1 MWGRAS
7 TSATAQGATGPTVP
21 NIGRARMGKPS
32 PTPPIDQA
40 AAREWSLGWW
50 AGNAV
55 GIVNGLALAVVLGWL
70 R

>member
-1 MWGRAS
+1 MLWRRTTS
-7 TSATAQGATGPTVP
+7 TGTGPTVP
-21 NIGRARMGKPS
+21 NIGRARMGKPTAA
-32 PTPPIDQA
+32 PAVEQA

-55 GIVNGLALAVVLGWL
+55 GIVNGLGLAVVLGWL

>member
-1 MWGRAS
+1 MLWRRTT
-7 TSATAQGATGPTVP
+7 TSSTGPTVP

-55 GIVNGLALAVVLGWL
+55 GIVNGLALAVLLGWL

>member
-1 MWGRAS
+1 MWGRTS
-7 TSATAQGATGPTVP
+7 TPGTGPTVP

-32 PTPPIDQA
+32 PTPPIDLA

-55 GIVNGLALAVVLGWL
+55 GLINGVALAVLAGWL

>member
-1 MWGRAS
+1 MWRH
-7 TSATAQGATGPTVP
+7 TSSSGSGPTVP
-21 NIGRARMGKPS
+21 NIDRTRMGKPT
-32 PTPPIDQA
+32 TPPSVEQA

-55 GIVNGLALAVVLGWL
+55 GVVNGVALAVLAGWL